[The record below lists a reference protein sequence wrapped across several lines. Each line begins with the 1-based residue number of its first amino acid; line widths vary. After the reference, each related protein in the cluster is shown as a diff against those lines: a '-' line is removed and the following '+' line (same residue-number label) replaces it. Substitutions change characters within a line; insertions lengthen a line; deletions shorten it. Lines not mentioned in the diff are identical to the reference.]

1 MAAEQVGIATELI
14 ELLAVFIV
22 AAGVGVFVAKVGRF
36 PYTIALLLAGLTI
49 SVLGW
54 ALGID
59 LQERFAVGLTHDLI
73 LLVLLPPLLF
83 EGAATTDFESLR
95 ENLLTVLALAIPG
108 LIVSVVLLGAIGQ
121 FVLGLPLIL
130 ALLFGAM
137 ILPTDPVSVLALFE
151 EVGAPE
157 RLSTLVEGESL
168 VNDGV
173 GVVVF
178 STLLALVTGSSG
190 TVTAA
195 DLLRVDRLLD
205 VTIEIAVTSL
215 GGLLV
220 GIAAGYAVYRVMV
233 DLDEHMTETVL
244 TIIAAYGSFLLA
256 EHYLHVSGVI
266 ATVVAG
272 LFVGNRGVEY
282 AMSPRTKI
290 SIFNTL
296 STGAFI
302 VNTFIFLAIGI
313 NTPIA
318 ALADNASL
326 IVAAIVLVLAVRI
339 TIVYP
344 IAAVVNRFQRRQ
356 VSFDYQ
362 HVMVWGALHGS
373 IPIALVLG
381 LPPGFPRA
389 TTLRAMVFG
398 VAAFSLV
405 VQGLT
410 MPGLMNRLGVVT
422 RSDAK
427 ELYELLLGRSRAVNA
442 ALEAVDRLESA
453 GNLPRDVY
461 TDFTAEYERE
471 RKDLNDAISR
481 LLRENPE
488 LRREEL
494 LVGERRV
501 LQDEKSAIM
510 DAMRRGVVS
519 DDVGNRLL
527 EEVDVKLDLVN
538 GGESTVE
545 EREEGYEEFWRS
557 RAVEFGIDFDVE
569 TAEVDA
575 TSDDDDD

>member
-1 MAAEQVGIATELI
+1 
-14 ELLAVFIV
+14 
-22 AAGVGVFVAKVGRF
+22 
-36 PYTIALLLAGLTI
+36 
-49 SVLGW
+49 
-54 ALGID
+54 
-59 LQERFAVGLTHDLI
+59 
-73 LLVLLPPLLF
+73 
-83 EGAATTDFESLR
+83 
-95 ENLLTVLALAIPG
+95 
-108 LIVSVVLLGAIGQ
+108 
-121 FVLGLPLIL
+121 
-130 ALLFGAM
+130 
-137 ILPTDPVSVLALFE
+137 
-151 EVGAPE
+151 
-157 RLSTLVEGESL
+157 
-168 VNDGV
+168 
-173 GVVVF
+173 
-178 STLLALVTGSSG
+178 
-190 TVTAA
+190 
-195 DLLRVDRLLD
+195 
-205 VTIEIAVTSL
+205 
-215 GGLLV
+215 
-220 GIAAGYAVYRVMV
+220 
-233 DLDEHMTETVL
+233 
-244 TIIAAYGSFLLA
+244 
-256 EHYLHVSGVI
+256 
-266 ATVVAG
+266 
-272 LFVGNRGVEY
+272 
-282 AMSPRTKI
+282 
-290 SIFNTL
+290 
-296 STGAFI
+296 
-302 VNTFIFLAIGI
+302 
-313 NTPIA
+313 
-318 ALADNASL
+318 
-326 IVAAIVLVLAVRI
+326 VLAVRI

-389 TTLRAMVFG
+389 TMLRAMVFG

-410 MPGLMNRLGVVT
+410 MPGLMDRLGVVT